1 MLSSDRAPF
10 STRDERHGPDATSLL
25 VDSPDSRPFSVV
37 TPGLNA
43 AGSSGAA
50 ALALTEQFEA
60 VAGRLS
66 AILDAIPVDERSR
79 PSARRIHTLALECAA
94 ALGRL
99 REGMT
104 LVAGER
110 DGLERELN
118 HAKGQWARALLEAQ
132 DSQAGELDAR
142 HQALHDDLTSLPNRR
157 HCQERLAE
165 ALGVAAARHTQAG
178 LLYLDLDGFKEIND
192 HHGHATGD
200 AVLRIVAARLNR
212 ALRAG
217 DVACRLGG
225 DEFACLP
232 AGPLSGPQL
241 ARLARKL
248 IEAVSAPLMVNGVQL
263 RVRPSIG
270 VAIFPTHADDAE
282 ALFRVADAAMYRAK
296 QQRTGFAFGERA
308 D

>member
-1 MLSSDRAPF
+1 MLSSDSATFR
-10 STRDERHGPDATSLL
+10 TREERHGPDASSLL
-25 VDSPDSRPFSVV
+25 VDCPDSRPFAVAPPASD
-37 TPGLNA
+37 A
-43 AGSSGAA
+43 AGWSGATA
-50 ALALTEQFEA
+50 AVLTDQFES

-66 AILDAIPVDERSR
+66 AILDSIPVDERSR
-79 PSARRIHTLALECAA
+79 PSARRIRTLALECAA

-104 LVAGER
+104 LVVGER
-110 DGLERELN
+110 DGLERELTE
-118 HAKGQWARALLEAQ
+118 ARVQRARALMDAQ

-142 HQALHDDLTSLPNRR
+142 HQALHDDLTALPNRR
-157 HCQERLAE
+157 HCRERLAQ
-165 ALGVAAARHTQAG
+165 ALGIAASRHTLAG

-192 HHGHATGD
+192 RHGHATGD
-200 AVLRIVAARLNR
+200 AVLRIVAARLDR

-248 IEAVSAPLMVNGVQL
+248 IDAVSAPLMVNGVQL

-270 VAIFPTHADDAE
+270 VAIFPTHADNAE